1 MSDKPDLDDMAASL
15 ADGTVRG
22 VRESVPES
30 SEIKEAQLA
39 QTVRELFYRA
49 RDGRRPLIGQW
60 KKNYRVLNNRTWSP
74 RAEPWMPAP
83 EISNIWPVVASL
95 VAWMTDQRPI
105 TETTPVI
112 PPFSPY
118 ADYYDKIAEH
128 MNACLKATFQGNDLD
143 AEIEKMLWDVA
154 TYQIGYMKT
163 TWEPWLADGYGDA
176 AFRRVDP
183 FTLYPDPLAK
193 SPKDLGYIIE
203 AKIMTLDDLD
213 RAFPGAVDRIMPGVT
228 EDIDETPHRMDQK
241 TSATE
246 PRVNLAAISPSTF
259 SRFSPSERGNKVSV
273 TEDPVVVVLEAWIR
287 THETITHKDDP
298 AIQEGTAR
306 VVDRWKCVVTCGN
319 TVLMD
324 EYADDIYAFTTHPYD
339 RMVLFETGEW
349 YGPCLV
355 EFLTSPQESINR
367 MLANI
372 EQNIMLV
379 GNPIFYEG
387 RRANGVTKTNRPGQ
401 RIKGASRDEVGWLEP
416 PTLHP
421 DQINLIQYYE
431 SKIETISGLS
441 AIVRGFAPTGR
452 NSSDVISSVQDSAF
466 VRVRATLRNLERCLR
481 GVTAKQSALIA
492 EFYTEPRMI
501 ATVGQDGTK
510 TRLALKSRN
519 FYQLA
524 DEDGQDGTPMRFQ
537 IMADAGSEHP
547 TSRGARQSQAERL
560 FAMGAIDEIE
570 VLKAE
575 KWPNWREVATRVQEM
590 KAMAGQLGQAPGKRQ
605 ATRSQ

>member
-1 MSDKPDLDDMAASL
+1 MTDLDDMAQSL
-15 ADGTVRG
+15 ASGEVRG

-30 SEIKEAQLA
+30 DELKEAQLA
-39 QTVRELFYRA
+39 QTARELFYRA
-49 RDGRRPLIGQW
+49 RDGRRPLVGQW
-60 KKNYRVLNNRTWSP
+60 KKNYRVLNNKTWSA
-74 RAEPWMPAP
+74 RSEPWMPAP
-83 EISNIWPVVASL
+83 EISNIWPICASM
-95 VAWMTDQRPI
+95 VAWMTDQRPT
-105 TETTPVI
+105 TETTPII
-112 PPFSPY
+112 PPFSPE
-118 ADYYDKIAEH
+118 ADYYDKISEH
-128 MNACLKATFQGNDLD
+128 MNSALKATFQGNMLD
-143 AEIEKMLWDVA
+143 AEIEMMLWDVL
-154 TYQIGYMKT
+154 TYQIGYTKT

-183 FTLYPDPLAK
+183 FTIYPDPLARTM
-193 SPKDLGYIIE
+193 KDLGYITE
-203 AKIMTLDDLD
+203 AKTMTLEDVD
-213 RAFPGAVDRIMPGVT
+213 RSFPGAVSRIMAGQT
-228 EDIDETPHRMDQK
+228 EDVDESPHRMDTK
-241 TSATE
+241 TSSLE
-246 PRVNLAAISPSTF
+246 PRVNLGAISPSTN
-259 SRFSPSERGNKVSV
+259 SRFAPSDRSSKLGVS
-273 TEDPVVVVLEAWIR
+273 EDPVVVVLETWIR
-287 THETITHKDDP
+287 THETITHDDDP
-298 AIQEGTAR
+298 NIQEGTAR

-319 TVLMD
+319 TVLMN

-349 YGPCLV
+349 YGPGLV

-379 GNPIFYEG
+379 GNPIFFEG
-387 RRANGVTKTNRPGQ
+387 RRANGVSKSNRPGQ

-431 SKIETISGLS
+431 GKIETISGLS
-441 AIVRGFAPTGR
+441 AIVRGFSPEGR
-452 NSSDVISSVQDSAF
+452 NSSDVMSSVQDSAF

-481 GVTAKQSALIA
+481 GVTSKQAALIA

-501 ATVGQDGTK
+501 ATVGVDGEK
-510 TRLALKSRN
+510 TRLALRSRN
-519 FYQLA
+519 FYMLA

-547 TSRGARQSQAERL
+547 TSRGARQAQAERL
-560 FAMGAIDEIE
+560 FALGAIDEIE

-575 KWPNWREVATRVQEM
+575 KWPNWREVATRVLEN
-590 KAMAGQLGQAPGKRQ
+590 KAQAGELGKPPGARQ